1 MLRKKKMLTTALC
14 AGGVVLSAVMAE
26 DTTSEATTT
35 ADGTIVSQPFETAVD
50 DVTKLNDATAL
61 SGTWAGYG
69 SVTNQEGDAAG
80 YTKPSGVGSPIN
92 DSTDK
97 LYLSVDGYVTCTAAT
112 TENKPAT
119 VDMMIQIAKPDEAL
133 ALPTGE
139 STDDIQIAVG
149 VDTDGSLKVY
159 CKDKGENG
167 AVAWY
172 SLDETPYNEGEW
184 HRVSFTFDY
193 ANQTCQIRL
202 DGEPLMTKH
211 GALTSDG
218 KGTSDGSWY
227 KLNTTAKNLKEVKV
241 VGSTA
246 IDEVVI
252 KQADLVADALPALA
266 DVGGST
272 GSVPNQWI
280 AEQGITRAQAEAG
293 TAPDDSGM
301 TVEAKYL
308 TGLPIGDGKT
318 YAITAMKME
327 GEGNNLTATLT
338 VPAMTPPEKVGE
350 TNVGRQNVIVYGS
363 DPDSLTK
370 KQVIPSGA
378 TTVTLTVNKKTDS
391 GVTKIYYQLK
401 NEEKTD
407 SAATN

>member
-1 MLRKKKMLTTALC
+1 MLRKKKILTTALC
-14 AGGVVLSAVMAE
+14 AGGVVLSAVMAD

-35 ADGTIVSQPFETAVD
+35 ADGTLVSQRFASELTE
-50 DVTKLNDATAL
+50 VTTLEGDKA
-61 SGTWAGYG
+61 GTWAGYG
-69 SVTNQEGDAAG
+69 SVTNQSVGTGYSKSVGTPIAG
-80 YTKPSGVGSPIN
+80 A
-92 DSTDK
+92 TDK
-97 LYLSVDGYVTCTAAT
+97 LYLSVDGFVTCTAAT
-112 TENKPAT
+112 TEKKPTT

-139 STDDIQIAVG
+139 KTDDIQIAVG
-149 VDTDGSLKVY
+149 VDSDGSLKVY
-159 CKDKGENG
+159 CKDKTTST
-167 AVAWY
+167 VAWY
-172 SLDETPYNEGEW
+172 SLGTTRYEEGAW

-193 ANQTCQIRL
+193 VNQTCQIRL
-202 DGEPLMTKH
+202 DGEPLMTKF
-211 GALTSDG
+211 GALTSA
-218 KGTSDGSWY
+218 GTGDSAGSWY
-227 KLNTTAKNLKEVKV
+227 KLNKTATNLSEVKV

-252 KQADLVADALPALA
+252 KQADSVAEALPVLA
-266 DVGGST
+266 DIGGST
-272 GSVPNQWI
+272 GSVPNSWI

-293 TAPDDSGM
+293 TAPDNSGM

-327 GEGNNLTATLT
+327 GEDANLKATLT

-350 TNVGRQNVIVYGS
+350 TNVGRQNVIVYGA
-363 DPDSLTK
+363 DPDSLTE

-378 TTVTLTVNKKTDS
+378 TTVELTVKKVDS